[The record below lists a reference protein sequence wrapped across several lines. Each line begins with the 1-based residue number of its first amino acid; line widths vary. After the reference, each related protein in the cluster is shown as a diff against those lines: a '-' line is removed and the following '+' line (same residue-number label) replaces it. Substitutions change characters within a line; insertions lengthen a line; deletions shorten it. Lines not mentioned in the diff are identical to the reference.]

1 MKNLWIIALLLCNV
15 ALGQSLIQSG
25 PMNGYSEMREAM
37 VWVQMK
43 SECDVEMH
51 YWDVAIPDSILISNQ
66 VQTNVDQAFTAH
78 LLAITEPGIKYG
90 YDIYANG
97 ENQTASRE
105 LYFNSQT
112 LWQYRTAP
120 PEFTI
125 AIGSCNYVNQKKYDR
140 PGKPYGSDFEI
151 FTSIEKDQPDMMLWL
166 GDNTYLRESDW
177 FTSTGINARY
187 THTRSNPELQGLLST
202 GQHYAIWD
210 DHDYGPN
217 DGNRTFPHKDLTLAA
232 FQNFW
237 ANNGYGTSKTGG
249 ITSAFQFND
258 MHFYLLDNRWNRT
271 DYGFKTQEDQ
281 ILGKE
286 QIDWLIES
294 LKYSRA
300 PFKFVAIGGQVLNS
314 EKVYENYAN
323 YEVERDYL
331 LNRIADEGITGVV
344 FLTGDRHHSELNMI
358 EMNGIVM
365 YDLTTSPLTAGTHK
379 PKDERSENLVEG
391 TLVYEHNYS
400 LIKVSGPR
408 ENRVLEITVKDKN
421 GKDIWTK
428 SIEQQ

>member
-1 MKNLWIIALLLCNV
+1 MKNLWIITLLLCN
-15 ALGQSLIQSG
+15 AAIGQNLIQSG
-25 PMNGYSEMREAM
+25 PMNGYSEMREVM

-43 SECDVEMH
+43 SECEVELR
-51 YWDVAIPDSILISNQ
+51 YWDATLPDSILKSNPIT
-66 VQTNVDQAFTAH
+66 TNQNDAFTAH

-97 ENQTASRE
+97 ENQTAGRE
-105 LYFNSQT
+105 LYFNSQE
-112 LWQYRTAP
+112 LWQYRTDP

-125 AIGSCNYVNQKKYDR
+125 AIGSCNYVNEKKYDR
-140 PGKPYGSDFEI
+140 PGRSYGDGFEI
-151 FTSIEKDQPDMMLWL
+151 FEAIEKDQPDMMLWL

-177 FTSTGINARY
+177 FTNTGINARY
-187 THTRSNPELQGLLST
+187 THTRSVPELQGLLST

-237 ANNGYGTSKTGG
+237 ANNGYGKSNTGG

-271 DYGFKTQEDQ
+271 DYGFKTQEEQ

-323 YEVERDYL
+323 YEAERAYL
-331 LNRIADEGITGVV
+331 LNRIADEGITGVF
-344 FLTGDRHHSELNMI
+344 FLTGDRHHSELNRM
-358 EMNGIVM
+358 ELNGIVM

-408 ENRVLEITVKDKN
+408 KNRVLEITVKDKN
-421 GKDIWTK
+421 GKDIWTRI
-428 SIEQQ
+428 IEQE